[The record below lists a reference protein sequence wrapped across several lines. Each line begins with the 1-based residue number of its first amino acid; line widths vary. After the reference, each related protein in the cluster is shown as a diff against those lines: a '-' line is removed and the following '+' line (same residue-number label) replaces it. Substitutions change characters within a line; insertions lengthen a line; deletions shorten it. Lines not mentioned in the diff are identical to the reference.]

1 MTALAPLNIRHEEVS
16 SVVWWQVPHSPERMA
31 LADFVAA
38 IEGDRHLIALRLV
51 RVRLGEA
58 SIGRAQALLF
68 EQPVAEWEATA
79 SVTVRG
85 NYAVRTAVQGAA

>member
-31 LADFVAA
+31 MADFVAVL
-38 IEGDRHLIALRLV
+38 EGDHELIAVRLV

-58 SIGRAQALLF
+58 SIGRADVLRF
-68 EQPVAEWEATA
+68 EQPLAEWEEAA
-79 SVTVRG
+79 ADTVR
-85 NYAVRTAVQGAA
+85 RSLLDRQTAGAQQ

>member
-31 LADFVAA
+31 LADFVAVL
-38 IEGDRHLIALRLV
+38 GDDHHLVALRLV

-58 SIGRAQALLF
+58 SIGRAHALLF

-79 SVTVRG
+79 SDTVRG
-85 NYAVRTAVQGAA
+85 NHAVRAAAQGAA